1 MDSTLQSSIMLAA
14 LEGDLQRLLALGRDG
29 LGCPLLLG
37 DDTLHVLGWSG
48 PPDLRPDA
56 SWEDFIQA
64 GLAPDFQ
71 WSDDLLQANS
81 LDLPHGFSV
90 CQVPRPAGGAH
101 WLVDIDGNE
110 GQPLHLIV
118 SGRDRAAS
126 GPPDG
131 ELLSLVCLAA
141 RSCVNNRS
149 DSGPYRRFSSEQ
161 LLLQLIR
168 NQLPDEPVLRYR
180 AQAVHMDSEGYFALL
195 MMDLRGYHPQRN
207 SIATIRSQLSA
218 TLEGHSVI
226 DGETLT
232 FLVCH
237 ESDDPERQRQTW
249 ARVERLLD
257 ENDLFGVYS
266 RPFYRLGDLHYHYAH
281 TLDALKLRFCAQPD
295 RCLAASEDLALYS
308 LIAST
313 REAGGP
319 DLPPH
324 PVIRIL
330 QQSDQQRK
338 TAYVETLFA
347 YLAHSQKPIPTCGAL
362 HIHRN
367 TLDYRLRRIEELT
380 DLDWGDGDL
389 MFRLYFSL
397 CSLRY
402 DQLAVTLPPVP

>member
-1 MDSTLQSSIMLAA
+1 MDRDTQDSIMLSA
-14 LEGDLQRLLALGRDG
+14 LEGDLPRLLALGRDC

-48 PPDLRPDA
+48 PPDMRPDA

-71 WSDDLLQANS
+71 WSDDLLQAKS

-90 CQVPRPAGGAH
+90 CSVPQPTGGAH
-101 WLVDIDGNE
+101 WLVDIDMTA
-110 GQPLHLIV
+110 GQPLHLIL
-118 SGRDRAAS
+118 SDRDRPLNQ
-126 GPPDG
+126 PPDQA
-131 ELLSLVCLAA
+131 LLSLVCLSI
-141 RSCVNNRS
+141 RSCVNNRW
-149 DSGPYRRFSSEQ
+149 DSASYRRYSPEQ

-168 NQLPDEPVLRYR
+168 GQSLDEPLLRYR
-180 AQAVHMDSEGYFALL
+180 AHAVHMDSEGYFTLL
-195 MMDLRGYHPQRN
+195 MLDLRGYHPQRS
-207 SIATIRSQLSA
+207 SIATIRARLA
-218 TLEGHSVI
+218 DVLEGHSVI

-237 ESDDPERQRQTW
+237 ESDDPEHHRQTW
-249 ARVERLLD
+249 SQVERLLD
-257 ENDLFGVYS
+257 ENGLFGVYS

-281 TLDALKLRFCAQPD
+281 TLDALKLRFCAQSGRHLVD
-295 RCLAASEDLALYS
+295 SEELALYS

-313 REAGGP
+313 READGP
-319 DLPPH
+319 DLSPH
-324 PVIRIL
+324 PIIRTL

-347 YLAHSQKPIPTCGAL
+347 YLAHSQKPLPTCNAL

-367 TLDYRLRRIEELT
+367 TLDYRLRRMEELT
-380 DLDWGDGDL
+380 GLDWGDGDL
-389 MFRLYFSL
+389 MFRLYLSL

-402 DQLAVTLPPVP
+402 DQLAVTLPPPS